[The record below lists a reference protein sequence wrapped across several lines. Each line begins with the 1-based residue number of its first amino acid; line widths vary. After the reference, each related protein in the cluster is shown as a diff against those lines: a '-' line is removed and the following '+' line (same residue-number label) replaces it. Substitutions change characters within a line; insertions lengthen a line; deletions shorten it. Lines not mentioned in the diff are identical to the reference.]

1 VHVNCQVFC
10 IANFLFLFMVLQVPV
25 PPMALPGT
33 AFVVP
38 EPLGVA
44 LVIAPWN
51 FPLCKPKVC
60 LLSQMAQFFCVSLLT
75 LL

>member
-1 VHVNCQVFC
+1 VHVNCQLFC
-10 IANFLFLFMVLQVPV
+10 VANFLFLFMVLHVPV

-51 FPLCKPKVC
+51 FPVCKSKVC
-60 LLSQMAQFFCVSLLT
+60 LLSQRHSSFVSLS
-75 LL
+75 